1 MVWLER
7 KEQEELSGSWFA
19 GLAGGLLFCTNS
31 QCFANAGWP
40 TRCSRIS
47 LKKTQGVPSSDLGFK
62 MFILV
67 RV

>member
-1 MVWLER
+1 MVWLEW
-7 KEQEELSGSWFA
+7 KEQEELSGRSKQ
-19 GLAGGLLFCTNS
+19 GAGGLLFCTNS
-31 QCFANAGWP
+31 QCFADAGWP

-67 RV
+67 GV